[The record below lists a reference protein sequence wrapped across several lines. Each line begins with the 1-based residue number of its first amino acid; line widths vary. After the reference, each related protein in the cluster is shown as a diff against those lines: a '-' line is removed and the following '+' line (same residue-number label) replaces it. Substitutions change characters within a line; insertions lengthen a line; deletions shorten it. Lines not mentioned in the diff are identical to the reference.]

1 MVYLILFHVLRH
13 FGMAQGIRDEFNPQK
28 IKGKQGIDS
37 ITRTEQ
43 GEYYVLDTN
52 IIQ

>member
-1 MVYLILFHVLRH
+1 LGWLR
-13 FGMAQGIRDEFNPQK
+13 GLTDEFNPQK

-37 ITRTEQ
+37 ITTIEQ